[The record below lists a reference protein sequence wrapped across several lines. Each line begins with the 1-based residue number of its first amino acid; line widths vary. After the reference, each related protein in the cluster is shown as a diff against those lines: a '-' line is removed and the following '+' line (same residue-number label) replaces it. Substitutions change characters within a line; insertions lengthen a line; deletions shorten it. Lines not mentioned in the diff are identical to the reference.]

1 MSHKV
6 HPGAFRIKDNSSW
19 LSRWLNKKRFSQNLE
34 EDFKIR
40 EYLQKRIGKLGVEKI
55 EIERFAG
62 KIMVIISSARPGLI
76 IGRGGGGVEELKKE
90 LEVFLTK
97 EKPVKALAQASKR
110 EIKID
115 IKEIKDPWSSAAL
128 AAQWAAQ
135 QIERRMPYRRV
146 LKQSIEKI
154 MSAKGAEGCRVEMAG
169 RLNGVEIARTA
180 WLMKGRLPRQSL
192 RADIDYAEARAYC
205 TYGVIGIK
213 VWIYKGERFA

>member
-97 EKPVKALAQASKR
+97 EKP
-110 EIKID
+110 
-115 IKEIKDPWSSAAL
+115 
-128 AAQWAAQ
+128 
-135 QIERRMPYRRV
+135 
-146 LKQSIEKI
+146 
-154 MSAKGAEGCRVEMAG
+154 AK
-169 RLNGVEIARTA
+169 L
-180 WLMKGRLPRQSL
+180 
-192 RADIDYAEARAYC
+192 
-205 TYGVIGIK
+205 
-213 VWIYKGERFA
+213 